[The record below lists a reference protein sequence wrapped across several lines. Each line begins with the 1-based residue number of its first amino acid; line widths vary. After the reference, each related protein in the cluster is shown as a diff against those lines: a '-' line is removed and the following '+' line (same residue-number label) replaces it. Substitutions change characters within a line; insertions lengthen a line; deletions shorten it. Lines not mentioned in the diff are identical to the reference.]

1 MKILM
6 LAPQPFF
13 QPRGTPISVYFRL
26 KALSSLG
33 HEVDLVTY
41 HIGEDKEFP
50 GLKIYRIPNLPGIKK
65 IKIGPSLAKLP
76 LDLSLFLKTWGR
88 LFRKRYDLIFSHEE
102 AGWFGTALARLWRI
116 PHVYDMH
123 SSLPQQL
130 DNFAFSR
137 SRLLKGMFRKLEAY
151 VLKNSQAVIVI
162 CPDLFNQVETAGYA
176 PKTTLI
182 ENFLDFEP
190 PPATALDLL
199 EMRAQFATT
208 DQKIV
213 LYTGNFQP
221 YQGIPLLLEA
231 ASHFAGQELVF
242 LLVGDT
248 PIAVAQ
254 MQEKAKEL
262 GIADQIRFTGQ
273 VAPEQ
278 IPLFVRISDVLVSP
292 RLSGTNTPLKIYSCL
307 KSGKPLVA
315 TNLWTHS
322 QVLTPEIAILTEPDP
337 QSLAEGIQKAAFEES
352 ARQRAQ
358 TALEFAER
366 EYTTA
371 RYLGKIEKVLA
382 LATTRK
388 EQG

>member
-1 MKILM
+1 MRILM

-26 KALSSLG
+26 KTLSSLG

-41 HIGEDKEFP
+41 HLGEDKEFP
-50 GLKIYRIPNLPGIKK
+50 GLQIYRIPNLPGIKK
-65 IKIGPSLAKLP
+65 IKIGPSWAKLP
-76 LDLSLFLKTWGR
+76 LDLFLFFKTLGR

-102 AGWFGTALARLWRI
+102 AGWFGTALARIWRI

-130 DNFAFSR
+130 DKFAFSR
-137 SRLLKGMFRKLEAY
+137 SKFLKGVFRRLETY
-151 VLKNSQAVIVI
+151 VLRNSQAVIVI
-162 CPDLFNQVETAGYA
+162 CQDLLNQVESAGYA
-176 PKTTLI
+176 HKSILL

-190 PPATALDLL
+190 PATSAEDLQK
-199 EMRAQFATT
+199 MRAQYA
-208 DQKIV
+208 DENQKVI

-231 ASHFAGQELVF
+231 ASRLSGQNLVF

-248 PIAVAQ
+248 TTAVAR
-254 MQEKAKEL
+254 MQEKAKDL
-262 GIADQIRFTGQ
+262 GIEDKVRFTGQ

-278 IPLFVRISDVLVSP
+278 IPLYVTISDVLVSP

-315 TNLWTHS
+315 TNLWTHR

-337 QSLAEGIQKAAFEES
+337 QSLAEGIQAAAFEED
-352 ARQRAQ
+352 AQHRAQ
-358 TALEFAER
+358 AARELAQC
-366 EYTTA
+366 EYTYL
-371 RYLGKIEKVLA
+371 RYLEKIEEVLIR
-382 LATTRK
+382 ATTPGG
-388 EQG
+388 EA

>member
-50 GLKIYRIPNLPGIKK
+50 GLKIYRIPKLPGIKK

-76 LDLSLFLKTWGR
+76 LDLFLFLKTCGR

-137 SRLLKGMFRKLEAY
+137 SRILKRVFQKLEVY

-162 CPDLFNQVETAGYA
+162 CPDLFSQVETVGYA
-176 PKTTLI
+176 QKTTLL

-190 PPATALDLL
+190 PPATAQELL
-199 EMRAQFATT
+199 EMRARYATT
-208 DQKIV
+208 NQKIV

-231 ASHFAGQELVF
+231 ASHLAGQNLVF

-248 PIAVAQ
+248 PTAVSQ

-262 GIADQIRFTGQ
+262 GITDQIRFTGQ
-273 VAPEQ
+273 VEPEK

-322 QVLTPEIAILTEPDP
+322 QVLTPETAILTEPDP
-337 QSLAEGIQKAAFEES
+337 QSLAEGIQTAAFEES
-352 ARQRAQ
+352 ARLQAQ
-358 TALEFAER
+358 AAFEFAER

-371 RYLGKIEKVLA
+371 RYLAKMEKVLA

-388 EQG
+388 EQD